1 MKTRSHAK
9 PSLPD
14 TVDICT
20 DQLTYSSGTSK
31 TEVENSKLISSGNIK
46 SSSCLEDPDS
56 NPEILEEE
64 DYNRLMNVFEQVST
78 FCFPPS
84 LMIEKLSN

>member
-9 PSLPD
+9 PSLSD
-14 TVDICT
+14 AVDICT

-46 SSSCLEDPDS
+46 SSSCREDPDS
-56 NPEILEEE
+56 NLEIVEEE

-78 FCFPPS
+78 FCSPPS
-84 LMIEKLSN
+84 LTIQKLSK

>member
-9 PSLPD
+9 PSISD
-14 TVDICT
+14 AVDICT

-31 TEVENSKLISSGNIK
+31 TEVETNKLIDSGNIK

-56 NPEILEEE
+56 NSEIVEEE
-64 DYNRLMNVFEQVST
+64 DYNRLMNTFEHVST
-78 FCFPPS
+78 FNFPAN
-84 LMIEKLSN
+84 LIIEKLSK